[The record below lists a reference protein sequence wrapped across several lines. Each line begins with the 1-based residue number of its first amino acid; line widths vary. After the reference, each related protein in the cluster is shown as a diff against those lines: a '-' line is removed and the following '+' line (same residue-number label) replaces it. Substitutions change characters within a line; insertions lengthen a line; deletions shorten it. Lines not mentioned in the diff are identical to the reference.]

1 MAKNFFTHL
10 GLIVLEK
17 TQSQN
22 GGGGGGG
29 GGREGYGYSNFSLRA
44 SCSHEPETVNYP
56 GVMIA
61 PGQVLPRVRM
71 MICCPGASSRSSDH
85 YELI

>member
-29 GGREGYGYSNFSLRA
+29 GGGRDMA
-44 SCSHEPETVNYP
+44 TV
-56 GVMIA
+56 IF
-61 PGQVLPRVRM
+61 L
-71 MICCPGASSRSSDH
+71 
-85 YELI
+85 